1 VRERAECDR
10 DGNRGAGQPVMLAPV
25 AAAAAGRRSSA
36 EHAAEHGTRFDDLR
50 VFRSLPTLPRRFS
63 EAEITPPSSLG

>member
-1 VRERAECDR
+1 
-10 DGNRGAGQPVMLAPV
+10 MLAPV
-25 AAAAAGRRSSA
+25 AATAAGRRSSA
-36 EHAAEHGTRFDDLR
+36 EHAAEHGTWFDDLR

>member
-1 VRERAECDR
+1 
-10 DGNRGAGQPVMLAPV
+10 MLAPV